1 MPEQDINRLLAAAV
15 VNKKFRNG
23 FLNPE
28 TRQATIEGGYQA
40 ETFNLTPEE
49 MEKLLVIHADWLPE
63 FTRELRELLDSN
75 S

>member
-1 MPEQDINRLLAAAV
+1 MPELEINRLLAAAA
-15 VNKKFRNG
+15 VNEKFRKG
-23 FLNPE
+23 FLNSE

-49 MEKLLVIHADWLPE
+49 MEKLLAIHADWLPE
-63 FTRELRELLDSN
+63 FARELRELLDSN